1 LEDGTI
7 KGGVNMNIEFSEEF
21 RKTIADILDLCVKG
35 ETDSCVIEVEVKK
48 DVKLM
53 VDMKFSVEDKRNDG
67 ENYE

>member
-1 LEDGTI
+1 
-7 KGGVNMNIEFSEEF
+7 MNIEFSEEF

-67 ENYE
+67 EDYE

>member
-1 LEDGTI
+1 
-7 KGGVNMNIEFSEEF
+7 MNIEFSEEF

>member
-1 LEDGTI
+1 
-7 KGGVNMNIEFSEEF
+7 MNIEFSEEF

-67 ENYE
+67 ENYG

>member
-1 LEDGTI
+1 
-7 KGGVNMNIEFSEEF
+7 MNIEFSEGF

-35 ETDSCVIEVEVKK
+35 GTDSCVIEVEVKK

-67 ENYE
+67 EDYE